1 VSILDRIVSRHLDDS
16 ALARIWSES
25 STGGGKTQDPHLAE
39 CAECRARFAAFEN
52 WLYELHDV
60 GVDEANDVFPP
71 EKLASQ
77 QAHIMR
83 RLEAAE
89 RPARVIAFPRFG
101 RPATVSHGAPQRW
114 IAAAAAAGL
123 IVGLAAG
130 QLLDLRRSLGR
141 SVTVHELDLAQTDAR
156 NRNRVPPVSA
166 AMLASDD
173 SILLYDVSTAPS
185 IPELQPLDAIT
196 PRMRDTDPL
205 SR

>member
-25 STGGGKTQDPHLAE
+25 STGDGKIQDAHLAE
-39 CAECRARFAAFEN
+39 CAQCRARFAAFEN
-52 WLYELHDV
+52 WLSDLHDV
-60 GVDEANDVFPP
+60 GVGEANDAFPP
-71 EKLASQ
+71 ERLASQ
-77 QAHIMR
+77 QAHILR
-83 RLEAAE
+83 RLEALE

-101 RPATVSHGAPQRW
+101 RPAAVSHGAPQRW

-141 SVTVHELDLAQTDAR
+141 SVTVHEIDVAQTDAR
-156 NRNRVPPVSA
+156 NRNRVQPMAA

-173 SILLYDVSTAPS
+173 SILLYDISTAPS